1 MSAKQAAA
9 AVIPV
14 KTGIQNFTHRLDSR
28 LRGNDACFGVAWKDG
43 LP

>member
-1 MSAKQAAA
+1 MKAA

-28 LRGNDACFGVAWKDG
+28 LRGGDACLCCAWKDG
-43 LP
+43 LL